1 MAVYTAPLP
10 WNNKDARTALAS
22 VSLFSP
28 PRHSSRKGLRKLELI
43 TETTPASLCR
53 GTENMPGISSCTQS
67 QKFLETNTNVVVG
80 VKSVRFLSQRQNI

>member
-53 GTENMPGISSCTQS
+53 GTENMPGISSCTVTKIS
-67 QKFLETNTNVVVG
+67 RN
-80 VKSVRFLSQRQNI
+80 